1 MDELLGACGS
11 GKASGGNESAG
22 YQRAAITLLHLFCRD
37 TKMDFSGYVPQ
48 LIRSVILMFTSDD
61 STILQEA
68 WNTLTAVTKTLDAS
82 EQMAHVSDV
91 RQAVRFAVSDMKDKR
106 SQSKEDISGV
116 EMTLPGFCLPKGIQP
131 IHTNSGDLRCIQ
143 KCLYYS
149 TNKNKTK

>member
-11 GKASGGNESAG
+11 GKATGGNESAG

-48 LIRSVILMFTSDD
+48 LIRTVILMFTSDD
-61 STILQEA
+61 AVILQEA

-106 SQSKEDISGV
+106 SQSQGDAGAEI
-116 EMTLPGFCLPKGIQP
+116 TLPGFCLPKGIQP
-131 IHTNSGDLRCIQ
+131 ILPISGASSLIAGTRGGRQ
-143 KCLYYS
+143 LATAS
-149 TNKNKTK
+149 